1 MNGFNTADYNT
12 AQYNTAQFNTAQP
25 PPSFGNVYTGI
36 PGNTAYPQPLPP
48 YQQAV
53 QPTMVRKL
61 LEYFEIYCMR
71 NLLKLTEQSIDFV
84 LFVIDQ
90 VDHKG

>member
-25 PPSFGNVYTGI
+25 APSFGNVDTGM
-36 PGNTAYPQPLPP
+36 PANTAYPQPSPP

-61 LEYFEIYCMR
+61 RIF
-71 NLLKLTEQSIDFV
+71 
-84 LFVIDQ
+84 
-90 VDHKG
+90 